1 MDSVIGQLK
10 GQLTRHVRV
19 SGQNASCT
27 VVSHF
32 AELTVAFFSFSLFNE
47 NVQPQPIS
55 SFFFKFFY
63 DYRPNWTPLG
73 LIWLLMTNGVT
84 NSIVV
89 LIGYVICY
97 CMFSGQLTPGR
108 ENVQYKAAVD

>member
-1 MDSVIGQLK
+1 MKTYNHNRSLV
-10 GQLTRHVRV
+10 
-19 SGQNASCT
+19 
-27 VVSHF
+27 
-32 AELTVAFFSFSLFNE
+32 SFSN
-47 NVQPQPIS
+47 
-55 SFFFKFFY
+55 FFY
-63 DYRPNWTPLG
+63 DYKPNWTPLG

-97 CMFSGQLTPGR
+97 CMFSGQLTPRR

>member
-1 MDSVIGQLK
+1 MCVIGQLK

-27 VVSHF
+27 VVLHF

-55 SFFFKFFY
+55 SFFPKFCY
-63 DYRPNWTPLG
+63 DYRPNWTPLDP
-73 LIWLLMTNGVT
+73 IWLLMTNGVA
-84 NSIVV
+84 NFIIV

-97 CMFSGQLTPGR
+97 CMLGGQPASRR
-108 ENVQYKAAVD
+108 ENVRYKAAVD

>member
-1 MDSVIGQLK
+1 MGQLK

-27 VVSHF
+27 VVLHF

-55 SFFFKFFY
+55 SFFFKFFLRLQTELDSARSY
-63 DYRPNWTPLG
+63 LVADDQWRNKFYCCVDW
-73 LIWLLMTNGVT
+73 ICHMLL
-84 NSIVV
+84 
-89 LIGYVICY
+89 YV
-97 CMFSGQLTPGR
+97 
-108 ENVQYKAAVD
+108 

>member
-27 VVSHF
+27 VVLHF

-97 CMFSGQLTPGR
+97 CMFSGQLTPRR